1 MRQSLL
7 GSVLKRPRSL
17 CHCYSDKRYTRP
29 ARAAVCPNRRVAR
42 SLDVLPHAPVR
53 PIQGWRHGYCSGK
66 SHGNHHNV
74 DTRHSSMR
82 LRGRYADDA
91 APHGCDGD
99 SSRTD
104 RGAERRGAPGR
115 FVGGVR
121 HADTFRLASGGH
133 ARADVTSGGRAWRDV
148 FQGSLATRYGDSD
161 VRLVP
166 ELRSQIVDLGLHPL
180 QRRLCLAFEA
190 LDREGAAF
198 NRALQPGNVGR
209 GDRSGRSN
217 FLRGHGLRKSSYR
230 TSSVAG
236 NGRAH
241 KL

>member
-42 SLDVLPHAPVR
+42 SLDVLPYAPVR

-133 ARADVTSGGRAWRDV
+133 ARADVTSGGRASRRV
-148 FQGSLATRYGDSD
+148 PRQPGDT
-161 VRLVP
+161 V
-166 ELRSQIVDLGLHPL
+166 
-180 QRRLCLAFEA
+180 RRLGRQASS
-190 LDREGAAF
+190 GASIADC
-198 NRALQPGNVGR
+198 RP
-209 GDRSGRSN
+209 RSASASASPLSR
-217 FLRGHGLRKSSYR
+217 
-230 TSSVAG
+230 V
-236 NGRAH
+236 
-241 KL
+241 